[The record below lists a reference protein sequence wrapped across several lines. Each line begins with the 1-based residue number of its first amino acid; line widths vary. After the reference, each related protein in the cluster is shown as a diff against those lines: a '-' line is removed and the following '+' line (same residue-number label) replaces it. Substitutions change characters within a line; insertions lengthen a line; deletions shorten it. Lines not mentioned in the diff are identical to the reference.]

1 METVLIVEDD
11 DDTRA
16 MLAEIVAAEGFRP
29 VAVEAGDQAI
39 EYLSANEPPCFVLLD
54 LRLPRLNGVEFLRW
68 LHRQEKLQSVGAA
81 VMTGWKPSE
90 AAAAA
95 ATYRE
100 RVVKVL
106 HKPFDLKELL

>member
-68 LHRQEKLQSVGAA
+68 LHRQEKLQSVRAA
-81 VMTGWKPSE
+81 VMNRWKPSE
-90 AAAAA
+90 TAPSGPA
-95 ATYRE
+95 YPPGG
-100 RVVKVL
+100 VKG
-106 HKPFDLKELL
+106 